1 MTIKH
6 LRILVAV
13 AECGSISQAAGR
25 LYLSQPTVSQIV
37 AELEQYCGARL
48 FDRLSRRLY
57 PTPAC
62 RELVAKAV
70 PVLAAFDRLDR
81 SMQATLREEPVRLG
95 ASVTVG
101 TCLLASLVER
111 FHRREPEGKI
121 EAAVNNTH
129 VVEEMLLHGRLDLA
143 FVEGRIRSPYLEV
156 TPVVEDRLVLVCH
169 PDHPFAGERE
179 VTLEQLAGQ
188 TLLLREE
195 GSGTREL
202 FERDLEDGRLSLR
215 GSWSCSNS
223 EAIKNALL
231 HNLGVSVLSALLVK
245 EELEKG
251 RLRAVRVVRAP
262 GGEPFLW
269 KRPFSLVIHR
279 DKYRTPAIQSMIEA
293 IRSFRGE
300 EMASLLP

>member
-1 MTIKH
+1 M
-6 LRILVAV
+6 
-13 AECGSISQAAGR
+13 
-25 LYLSQPTVSQIV
+25 
-37 AELEQYCGARL
+37 
-48 FDRLSRRLY
+48 
-57 PTPAC
+57 
-62 RELVAKAV
+62 
-70 PVLAAFDRLDR
+70 
-81 SMQATLREEPVRLG
+81 RLG

-101 TCLLASLVER
+101 TACWPAWWSVSAAGS
-111 FHRREPEGKI
+111 PEGKI

-188 TLLLREE
+188 TLLRGRRGAAP
-195 GSGTREL
+195 GSCLNG
-202 FERDLEDGRLSLR
+202 DLEDGRLSLR

-279 DKYRTPAIQSMIEA
+279 TNTAPPPSSR
-293 IRSFRGE
+293 
-300 EMASLLP
+300 